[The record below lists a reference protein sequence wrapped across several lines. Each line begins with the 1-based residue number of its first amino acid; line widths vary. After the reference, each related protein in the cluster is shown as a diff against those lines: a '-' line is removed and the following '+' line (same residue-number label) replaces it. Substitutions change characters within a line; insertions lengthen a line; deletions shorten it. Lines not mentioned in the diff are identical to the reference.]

1 MKVLVFKT
9 NIMTYRSVEK
19 VRAVIDTHFKTRF
32 SVDIE
37 DEDRVMRI
45 ETENEVPENMIIRL
59 TEKVGYRCEILTD

>member
-1 MKVLVFKT
+1 MKVQVFKT

-19 VRAVIDTHFKTRF
+19 VKTVIDKHFKSRF

-37 DEDRVMRI
+37 DEDHVMRI

-59 TEKVGYRCEILTD
+59 TERVGYRCEVLTD